1 MWKVHVRA
9 LRKGRREGM
18 GYFHGPGLEV
28 VYTEVYMALA
38 HIPLAT
44 TQSYGPKLTVR
55 EAQEHSLPKHP

>member
-1 MWKVHVRA
+1 
-9 LRKGRREGM
+9 M